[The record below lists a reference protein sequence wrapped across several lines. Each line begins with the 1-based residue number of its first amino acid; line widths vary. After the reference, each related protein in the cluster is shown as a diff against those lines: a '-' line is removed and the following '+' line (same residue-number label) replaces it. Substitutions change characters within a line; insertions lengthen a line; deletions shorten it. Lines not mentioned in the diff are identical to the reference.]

1 MGMKNDISFLLDS
14 TMSLY
19 EQQSTF
25 NPNMPLRGMMYFSK
39 LYNKYVNVNRFNIFS
54 DKQIKL
60 PTPQY
65 YVFYNGKEEYPD
77 RLELKLSE
85 AFQIKKGSG
94 FEWTAVM
101 ININYGK
108 NKKLMENCKILRDYA
123 ILIEKI
129 RKYHKECADM
139 ERAVTKAVD
148 ECIQESVMAEFLL
161 AHKAEVIDMCLTEYN
176 EEETMAMLRKE
187 AREDGFEEGRQKRR
201 NRRRNKRGKTSSNYR
216 PCERGN
222 SI

>member
-1 MGMKNDISFLLDS
+1 
-14 TMSLY
+14 
-19 EQQSTF
+19 
-25 NPNMPLRGMMYFSK
+25 MPLRGMMYFSK
-39 LYNKYVNVNRFNIFS
+39 LYNKYVKVNRFNIFS

-77 RLELKLSE
+77 RLEMKLSE

-108 NKKLMENCKILRDYA
+108 NRKLMENCKILRDYA

-139 ERAVTKAVD
+139 EQAVTKAVD

-176 EEETMAMLRKE
+176 EEETMAMLREE
-187 AREDGFEEGRQKRR
+187 AREDGFEKGKQEGIKEGIKKGIIDLVREKILSKEQAA
-201 NRRRNKRGKTSSNYR
+201 
-216 PCERGN
+216 ERLDMSVEQLEDEIKN
-222 SI
+222 TL